1 MPKEKAITDEGL
13 FDDEKAQIK
22 KFFILFSDEKIDGL
36 QVLSGIFII
45 VSKRETMNE
54 KAWKDFEEAC
64 RDGGCDNPV
73 EVAFCVKEKYEKE
86 KYKI

>member
-22 KFFILFSDEKIDGL
+22 KFFILFREEKIDGL

-45 VSKRETMNE
+45 VSKSWETSGAALVFIFSFNFS
-54 KAWKDFEEAC
+54 KSKSAK
-64 RDGGCDNPV
+64 PLKP
-73 EVAFCVKEKYEKE
+73 EV
-86 KYKI
+86 